1 MKASRL
7 VLPLCLFLSL
17 SIFPARAAD
26 FYDIGPGARALGMG
40 MAYTAVADDPFG
52 MFFNPAGMAN
62 TPYTQAAGDFG
73 RLDSKEGPLT
83 LNSFAYVRP
92 FDPINTATVGL
103 GYYGERQGNGDAA
116 DNVIFNYSQL
126 LRAPAALYLSR
137 PLKVGGNFKILS
149 VSPGPGSKSHIGLGF
164 DGGVMADSNYGLKGG
179 LSVTNFATGVGLP
192 YPIIS
197 LGAAYTWRQWLTFAS
212 DLRMRSGLLEFDP
225 GVEAS
230 LDQGLL
236 KLRLGRGFEMDGVNT
251 LAFGFGVD
259 FSPLVIDAAMTV
271 PWDGT
276 NKPGGGYE
284 VSVNYKFGAPSFSGN
299 FVGQAAA
306 DASSLTSDIARLTQ
320 QKKDLESQAQAA
332 ATNNQI
338 LEGDADVLQ
347 KRIGELKDE
356 YRLMSREKDVMS
368 YELEQSKLQIQMLT
382 PKPAPPAPKKRAS
395 APRWP
400 KTHAVQ
406 EGDTLRSLAQR
417 YYGDPDLWEEI
428 YRANE
433 SKFNQ
438 GLPVPGAVL
447 TIPAPRQGE

>member
-1 MKASRL
+1 
-7 VLPLCLFLSL
+7 
-17 SIFPARAAD
+17 
-26 FYDIGPGARALGMG
+26 
-40 MAYTAVADDPFG
+40 
-52 MFFNPAGMAN
+52 
-62 TPYTQAAGDFG
+62 
-73 RLDSKEGPLT
+73 
-83 LNSFAYVRP
+83 
-92 FDPINTATVGL
+92 
-103 GYYGERQGNGDAA
+103 
-116 DNVIFNYSQL
+116 
-126 LRAPAALYLSR
+126 
-137 PLKVGGNFKILS
+137 
-149 VSPGPGSKSHIGLGF
+149 
-164 DGGVMADSNYGLKGG
+164 
-179 LSVTNFATGVGLP
+179 
-192 YPIIS
+192 
-197 LGAAYTWRQWLTFAS
+197 
-212 DLRMRSGLLEFDP
+212 
-225 GVEAS
+225 
-230 LDQGLL
+230 
-236 KLRLGRGFEMDGVNT
+236 MDGIST

-306 DASSLTSDIARLTQ
+306 AASNLTSDIARLTQ

-338 LEGDADVLQ
+338 LKGDADVLQ

-356 YRLMSREKDVMS
+356 YRQMSRKKDVLS
-368 YELEQSKLQIQMLT
+368 YELEQSKLQIQALM
-382 PKPAPPAPKKRAS
+382 PKPAPPPPKKRAP
-395 APRWP
+395 APHWP